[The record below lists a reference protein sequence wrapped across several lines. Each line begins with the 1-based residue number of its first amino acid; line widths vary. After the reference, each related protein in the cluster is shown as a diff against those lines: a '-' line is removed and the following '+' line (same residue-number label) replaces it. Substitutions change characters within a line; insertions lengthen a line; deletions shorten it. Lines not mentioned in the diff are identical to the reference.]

1 MFFFSEL
8 VGKKEKGQLEAFKK
22 RPRSQGWAKRNW
34 NSTGSRKRLWSRG
47 RKHLMEEIISYET
60 SCGGGGGGW
69 EDEYFEDYL
78 SEEMNWMKVCEFT
91 REE

>member
-1 MFFFSEL
+1 
-8 VGKKEKGQLEAFKK
+8 
-22 RPRSQGWAKRNW
+22 
-34 NSTGSRKRLWSRG
+34 
-47 RKHLMEEIISYET
+47 MEEIISYET
-60 SCGGGGGGW
+60 SCGGGGGW